1 MSDILIQVNQ
11 LTKTY
16 NNKNSVSDANFS
28 IRKGDIFGLI
38 GKNGAGKS
46 TLLKMIAGFIH
57 PTAGDIRLFNH
68 DVDSNHTYF
77 ERIGVL
83 IEQPGLY
90 PYYSGYRNL
99 ELIAISYGLKDK
111 ETHINKVLS
120 QVGLEKDKDVK
131 VKNYSMGMKQRLGIA
146 LALLGNPDILI
157 LDESINGLDPEGI
170 VDIRHLIMELNKSGM
185 TIIIASHILEE
196 LSKIATRYA
205 VINQGEILE
214 ILSRDELLETCE
226 ERIELE
232 VDDIKQ
238 VLPVL
243 EQYLDVQTYKVMD
256 SKSVHIF
263 DTHVEVQ
270 QVIKL
275 LSKNE
280 LSIHSITKHKQS
292 LEQYFLERTGVESV
306 GVSND

>member
-1 MSDILIQVNQ
+1 MSDVLIQVNQ

-16 NNKNSVSDANFS
+16 NNKNSVSDANFT
-28 IRKGDIFGLI
+28 IRKVDIFGLI

-57 PTAGDIRLFNH
+57 PTAGDIKLFNQ
-68 DVDSNHTYF
+68 DVNNNHAYF

-111 ETHINKVLS
+111 ETRINKVLT
-120 QVGLEKDKDVK
+120 QVGLEKDKHVK

-157 LDESINGLDPEGI
+157 LDEPINGLDPEGI

>member
-68 DVDSNHTYF
+68 DVDSNHAYF

-157 LDESINGLDPEGI
+157 LDEPINGLDPEGI

-280 LSIHSITKHKQS
+280 LSIHSIMKHKQS

>member
-68 DVDSNHTYF
+68 DVDSNHAYF

-157 LDESINGLDPEGI
+157 LDEPINGLDPEGI

-292 LEQYFLERTGVESV
+292 LEQYFLELTGVESV